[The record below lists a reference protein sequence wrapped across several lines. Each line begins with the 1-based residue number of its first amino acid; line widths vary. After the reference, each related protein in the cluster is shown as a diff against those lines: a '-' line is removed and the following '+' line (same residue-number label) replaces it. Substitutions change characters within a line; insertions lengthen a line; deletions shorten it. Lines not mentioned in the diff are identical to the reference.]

1 MVVFGQW
8 IDILDWPYGQ
18 IRPIFGPDNGLL
30 KLNKKFD
37 PFSVNTLLRFLRF
50 MDKGLIVPDVLVRES
65 NQSGP

>member
-30 KLNKKFD
+30 KLVEPIIRQQK
-37 PFSVNTLLRFLRF
+37 
-50 MDKGLIVPDVLVRES
+50 I
-65 NQSGP
+65 